1 MNDSLLKLLEDM
13 RRAQRLLVAATGN
26 KFENELDA
34 KVIGEFADRLQG
46 IIGSADG
53 CADGCAQENTDEN
66 LFSPLP
72 WRMEPPEG
80 RAPWGILDRD
90 RKMIAEV
97 FNAYDAMKIVTMA
110 NSGK

>member
-13 RRAQRLLVAATGN
+13 RRAQRLLVAAAGN
-26 KFENELDA
+26 KFENELNA
-34 KVIGEFADRLQG
+34 KVIGEFADRLQD
-46 IIGSADG
+46 IIGSTGG
-53 CADGCAQENTDEN
+53 CTQENTDES